1 MIHIFN
7 QGNPSDSKSIE
18 LSTKSG
24 VWIPNEKRQEL
35 LPEVMQAKIDVH
47 ENFAKRVGAQI
58 RSISGVYNC
67 VGMVFATRRVHID
80 DQQVRMILEEDG
92 YREIEE
98 AEAKGDDIVV
108 YTLSSEVIHVGRIFG
123 NAPPD
128 EYGEIERIVLSKWGE
143 DGEYFHKIKDLP
155 EALQFDDWEIWTE
168 RRDDP

>member
-35 LPEVMQAKIDVH
+35 LPEAI
-47 ENFAKRVGAQI
+47 
-58 RSISGVYNC
+58 
-67 VGMVFATRRVHID
+67 
-80 DQQVRMILEEDG
+80 
-92 YREIEE
+92 
-98 AEAKGDDIVV
+98 
-108 YTLSSEVIHVGRIFG
+108 EVIHIGRIFG
-123 NAPPD
+123 NAPPAED
-128 EYGEIERIVLSKWGE
+128 GEIERIVLSKWGE

-155 EALQFDDWEIWTE
+155 EALQFDDWEVWTE